1 VAAPT
6 RTSPPAVGLAED
18 GCAAPGHDPLG
29 DLPSDSILR
38 DLHPAVA
45 AWFIRRFPG
54 GPTEPQRSAWPSIA
68 SGGDVLVASPTG
80 TGKTLT
86 GFLMAIDTAY
96 RAHAAGVERTATGP
110 GVVYVSP
117 LRALAT
123 DVHENLQVPL
133 AGIAD
138 EAARL
143 GLSAPGLSV
152 AVRTGDTP
160 AAERAAMRR
169 RPPDLLVT
177 TPESLYL
184 LLTAPSS
191 RTLLQGVHTVIVDE
205 VHTLARDKRGA
216 HLALSLERLDHV
228 VAAAGGRL
236 QRIGLSATQRP
247 LDVVARLLSGSDPT
261 RPPTTIVDCGH
272 RRDIDVAIELP
283 QSELEAVA
291 SGGQFADVL
300 DRIAAH
306 VLDHRTTL
314 VFVNTRKMAE
324 RVAHQLALRLG
335 APDDEQDGSAG
346 AAWTDGSGVG
356 VDGPA
361 GSAGPVGSAVPVG
374 SAGGG
379 STAVPDPIDA
389 ALQVAAHHG
398 SLSPARRRIVEQ
410 RLRAGDLRA
419 LVATASLELGID
431 VGPVELVCQ
440 IGSPR
445 AIGTFLQRVGRAN
458 HQLEGTPAGRLYPL
472 TRDELVEC
480 TALLAGVR
488 AGHLDVLEPPV
499 APLDVLAQQLVAEV
513 AAAGE
518 WEVGPLYELVTRA
531 APYAD
536 LDRGTFDEVVDLVSW
551 GITTGRGRRGA
562 HLHHDAVNG
571 RLRARRGARLAALT
585 SGGAIPE
592 TGDYRVVLDPDGVTV
607 GSVHEDFAVEAT
619 AGDIFLLGTH
629 SWRVAKVETGTVRV
643 HDAGD
648 LPPTIPF
655 WLGEAPARTA
665 ELSEEVGALRG
676 ALEPLLAEGDG
687 RRARQEVRRRAGVS
701 DEVADQV
708 VAYLGAGLAALGRLP
723 TRDRIV
729 IERVFDDTE
738 GTQLLVHSP
747 FGGRINRA
755 LGLALRK
762 RFCVSFDFELQAAA
776 DDDTV
781 VLSLGPQHSFPL
793 TQVPGMLTSRTAVDV
808 LTQALLPHPMLGA
821 RWRWNLN
828 RALVV
833 PRSRGGQRRPIHL
846 QRMEAEDLL
855 AAAWPSLAACQENAP
870 PGPVPVPDHVLV
882 RQTVTDCLTEPL
894 DAAGLV
900 ALLEGLESGR
910 IGVHFVESVE
920 PSPLAHGILTGKP
933 FTFLD
938 GAPLEE
944 RRTRAVA
951 VPRGLGPLDASGL
964 PPGLPVSASELGP
977 LDSDAAAEVLDQ
989 IGPRPRDHDELHD
1002 LLLSLV
1008 LCRPVPAWQ
1017 SWFDEL
1023 ASDGRVRLVDGLW
1036 CPTERAVAA
1045 ESVLRSLVD
1054 PLAEADEALAEC
1066 VGGHLDLAGPLTV
1079 ARLVEDAPL
1088 PSGTLLGVPVTGA
1101 RARTALARL
1110 EAAGSAIHLPDDR
1123 WCARHVLVRMHAAS
1137 RSRRRRAVEPAA
1149 IADFVRFVACWQHV
1163 ADGTQLEGRAGLLAV
1178 IEQLQGLEVA
1188 AGEWEGHV
1196 LASRVRGYDPRWL
1209 DELCLAGEVAWARLT
1224 PRVEAAPTDGGD
1236 TGAGADAGAGSG
1248 VDAGADPGAGGPW
1261 TTVGGPGRRGSATPS
1276 PATPLALTTR
1286 EDLRWMLAAVRA
1298 GAPAFEPD
1306 RGASADILAVLRSR
1320 GACFRS
1326 ELSGPSG
1333 RLPVEVDEGL
1343 WDLVARGLVTAD
1355 AFSAVRSLLA
1365 ARGRRPSP
1373 GRRPP
1378 LRRSTL
1384 GPHRAPAGTGIGE
1397 GRWSLVPEP
1406 DDFTTDESVA
1416 PASEELAEAVAW
1428 QMLVR
1433 WGVVAWELWSHESF
1447 HIPWR
1452 DVVRALRRLEA
1463 RGQALGG
1470 RFVAGMSGEQYALP
1484 DAAALL
1490 GEVRRDPQ
1498 RGAEVVVAGADPLNL
1513 TGALLG
1519 GSRTPAIRHRT
1530 VHYAGGVPVDTATS
1544 DTATS
1549 DTATSDTASSDA
1561 APSTTPSGGAV
1572 PVASGAPAG

>member
-1 VAAPT
+1 MVAPPRTGPSLTGRLSPSPGVPDVQTAQLPLVERVRDDALDDLAP
-6 RTSPPAVGLAED
+6 
-18 GCAAPGHDPLG
+18 
-29 DLPSDSILR
+29 DSILR
-38 DLHPAVA
+38 SWHPAVA
-45 AWFIRRFPG
+45 SWFVHRFPT
-54 GPTEPQRSAWPSIA
+54 GPTEPQRAAWPSITA
-68 SGGDVLVASPTG
+68 GENVLVASPTG

-86 GFLMAIDTAY
+86 GFLMAIDAAY
-96 RAHAAGVERTATGP
+96 RAHAAGSTRSPSGP

-117 LRALAT
+117 LRALAA
-123 DVHENLQVPL
+123 DVHENLQLPL
-133 AGIAD
+133 AGIA
-138 EAARL
+138 EAAGRL
-143 GLSAPGLSV
+143 GLGAPDLAV

-169 RPPDLLVT
+169 SPPDLLVT

-191 RTLLQGVHTVIVDE
+191 RSMLQGVHTVIVDE

-216 HLALSLERLDHV
+216 HLSLTLERLDHV
-228 VAAAGGRL
+228 VSAAGGRL

-247 LDVVARLLSGSDPT
+247 LDVVARLLSGSDVG
-261 RPPTTIVDCGH
+261 RSPTTIVDCGH
-272 RRDIDVAIELP
+272 QRDLDVAIELP
-283 QSELEAVA
+283 HSELEAVA
-291 SGGQFADVL
+291 SGAQLSDVL

-306 VLDHRTTL
+306 VLEHRTTL

-324 RVAHQLALRLG
+324 RVAHQLARRLG
-335 APDDEQDGSAG
+335 AGDGG
-346 AAWTDGSGVG
+346 DGDGSGG
-356 VDGPA
+356 DDDGEG
-361 GSAGPVGSAVPVG
+361 GSGPGGDRASWEGPVG
-374 SAGGG
+374 
-379 STAVPDPIDA
+379 DPIDA

-398 SLSPARRRIVEQ
+398 SLSTARRRIVEQ

-458 HQLEGTPAGRLYPL
+458 HQLAGTPAGRLYPM

-513 AAAGE
+513 AAAEE
-518 WEVGPLYELVTRA
+518 WEVEALYELATRA

-536 LDRGTFDEVVDLVSW
+536 MTRATFDEVVDLVSW
-551 GITTGRGRRGA
+551 GIRTGRGRRGA
-562 HLHHDAVNG
+562 HLHHDGVNG

-592 TGDYRVVLDPDGVTV
+592 TGDYRVVLDPDGITV

-648 LPPTIPF
+648 LPPTLPF

-665 ELSEEVGALRG
+665 ELSEEVGSLRG
-676 ALEPLLAEGDG
+676 ALEPLLARGDG
-687 RRARQEVRRRAGVS
+687 DAARREVRLKAGVS

-708 VAYLGAGLAALGRLP
+708 VAYLGAGLAALGKLP
-723 TRDRIV
+723 TRECIV
-729 IERVFDDTE
+729 VERVFDDTE
-738 GTQLLVHSP
+738 GTQLIVHAP
-747 FGGRINRA
+747 YGGRINRA

-793 TQVPGMLTSRTAVDV
+793 TQVPKMLTSRTAVDA
-808 LTQALLPHPMLGA
+808 LTQALLPHPMLAA

-846 QRMEAEDLL
+846 QRMEADDLL
-855 AAAWPSLAACQENAP
+855 AAAWPSLAACQENAA

-882 RQTVTDCLTEPL
+882 RQTVADCLSEPL
-894 DAAGLV
+894 DAVGLV
-900 ALLEGLESGR
+900 ALLEDLEAGR
-910 IGVHFVESVE
+910 VEVHFVESAE
-920 PSPLAHGILTGKP
+920 PSPLSHGILTGRP

-944 RRTRAVA
+944 RRTRAVG
-951 VPRGLGPLDASGL
+951 VPRGLGPLDPSGL
-964 PPGLPVSASELGP
+964 PPGLPVAASELGP
-977 LDSDAAAEVLDQ
+977 MDAAAAAEVLEQ
-989 IGPRPRDHDELHD
+989 VRPRPRDADELHD

-1008 LCRPVPAWQ
+1008 LCRPVPEWRH
-1017 SWFDEL
+1017 WFDHL
-1023 ASDGRVRLVDGLW
+1023 AADGRARAVAGWWV
-1036 CPTERAVAA
+1036 PTERADLAGVIVG
-1045 ESVLRSLVD
+1045 SSTD
-1054 PLAEADEALAEC
+1054 PMADADDALAEC
-1066 VGGHLDLAGPLTV
+1066 VGGHLDVAGPVSV
-1079 ARLVEDAPL
+1079 ARLVAEGPL
-1088 PSGTLLGVPVTGA
+1088 PAGSLRGVPLSEA

-1110 EAAGSAIHLPDDR
+1110 EAGGSAIELPDGR

-1137 RSRRRRAVEPAA
+1137 RNRRRRFVEPASM
-1149 IADFVRFVACWQHV
+1149 ADFVRFLACWQHV
-1163 ADGTQLEGRAGLLAV
+1163 ASGTRVEGRSGLLAV

-1188 AGEWEGHV
+1188 AGEWERHV
-1196 LASRVRGYDPRWL
+1196 LPARVDGYDPRWL

-1224 PRVEAAPTDGGD
+1224 PRPEP
-1236 TGAGADAGAGSG
+1236 GADAGAEAGTGPGGSA
-1248 VDAGADPGAGGPW
+1248 VPDSAAI
-1261 TTVGGPGRRGSATPS
+1261 GRRGSSTPS
-1276 PATPLALTTR
+1276 PATPLAITTR
-1286 EDLRWMLAAVRA
+1286 EDLSWMLAAVRSHTGEA
-1298 GAPAFEPD
+1298 GGPV
-1306 RGASADILAVLRSR
+1306 RGPSADVLAVLRSR

-1326 ELSGPSG
+1326 ELAGPSG
-1333 RLPVEVDEGL
+1333 RLPTEVDEGL
-1343 WDLVARGLVTAD
+1343 WDLVSRGIVTAD
-1355 AFSAVRSLLA
+1355 AFSAVRSLLSGRA
-1365 ARGRRPSP
+1365 RRPSGP
-1373 GRRPP
+1373 RRPP
-1378 LRRSTL
+1378 ARRSAL
-1384 GPHRAPAGTGIGE
+1384 GPRRALAGSGIGE

-1406 DDFTTDESVA
+1406 DDGSSGTPIA
-1416 PASEELAEAVAW
+1416 PATEELAEAVAR

-1433 WGVVAWELWSHESF
+1433 WGVVAWELWAHESYR
-1447 HIPWR
+1447 IPWR
-1452 DVVRALRRLEA
+1452 DVIRALRRLEA

-1484 DAAALL
+1484 EAASLL
-1490 GEVRRDPQ
+1490 ADVRRDTD
-1498 RGAEVVVAGADPLNL
+1498 RAVDVVVAGADPLNL
-1513 TGALLG
+1513 TGELMG
-1519 GSRTPAIRHRT
+1519 GPRTPAIRHRS
-1530 VHYAGGVPVDTATS
+1530 VRYLDGVPVE
-1544 DTATS
+1544 
-1549 DTATSDTASSDA
+1549 
-1561 APSTTPSGGAV
+1561 PV
-1572 PVASGAPAG
+1572 PVASAG